1 MLGFRKFPIAK
12 KFMDKN
18 GEYQPFLLNL
28 FCLTVPNNFVGET
41 LLRYVPES
49 FEYRKKPWTRGG
61 EEGRK
66 YQNFSV
72 ANILSHKAETI
83 PGRSSLCVTSFEK
96 HA

>member
-18 GEYQPFLLNL
+18 GEYQRFLLNL

-49 FEYRKKPWTRGG
+49 FEYRKNHGQGG
-61 EEGRK
+61 EGRK

-83 PGRSSLCVTSFEK
+83 RGRSSLCVTSYEK
-96 HA
+96 RYA